1 MAPVNNNKNK
11 NKNNPNTKPDRLSA
25 EELAADYG
33 YATDVIYSNPEIRA
47 LFEKAV
53 KEQWLPQRFK
63 AGLQNTNWYKQNS
76 EYARET
82 FVKKAMG
89 GADWEESLKTAREQV
104 QQFATQMGS
113 SLTPEVL
120 NTFAYRYLN
129 EGWDRPG
136 RETLL
141 SKALSENIGMSDTG
155 MMRGASGNIADD
167 LRAIA
172 EDNGITFSN
181 DFYLSAAK
189 SVNSQ
194 LSTIDDWSRDIR
206 EQAAS
211 LFPVYSDKIRA
222 GVSVRDLASP
232 YISLMQQT
240 LELDPASISLNDPYI
255 RDALGG
261 FSETGDPKATN
272 LWDFQ
277 KKLRNDPRWMN
288 TLQANNEITNS
299 FESVLKMFGI
309 RG

>member
-1 MAPVNNNKNK
+1 MAPINNKNK
-11 NKNNPNTKPDRLSA
+11 TNLNTKPDRLSKK
-25 EELAADYG
+25 ELAADYG
-33 YATDVIYSNPEIRA
+33 YATDVIYSNPEIAA

-53 KEQWLPQRFK
+53 KQLWLPNRFK
-63 AGLQNTNWYKQNS
+63 AALQNSNWYKNNS

-89 GADWEESLKTAREQV
+89 GADWEESLKTARQQV
-104 QQFATQMGS
+104 QQVAVQMGS
-113 SLTPEVL
+113 NLTPEQL
-120 NTFAYRYLN
+120 NSLAYRFLN

-136 RETLL
+136 REGLM

-155 MMRGASGNIADD
+155 MMRGASGNMADE
-167 LRAIA
+167 LRSLA

-189 SVNSQ
+189 SVNGQ
-194 LSTIDDWSRDIR
+194 LSTIDDWARDIR

-222 GVSVRDLASP
+222 GVSVRALASP
-232 YISLMQQT
+232 YTTLMAQT
-240 LELDPASISLNDPYI
+240 FELDPNGISLNDPYI
-255 RDALGG
+255 REALGG
-261 FSETGDPKATN
+261 FSDTGDPKATN

-299 FESVLKMFGI
+299 FEGVLQMFGI

>member
-1 MAPVNNNKNK
+1 
-11 NKNNPNTKPDRLSA
+11 
-25 EELAADYG
+25 
-33 YATDVIYSNPEIRA
+33 
-47 LFEKAV
+47 
-53 KEQWLPQRFK
+53 
-63 AGLQNTNWYKQNS
+63 
-76 EYARET
+76 
-82 FVKKAMG
+82 MG

-113 SLTPEVL
+113 SLTPEEL